1 MMGKISFS
9 PIIQFDSAKKS
20 RCCWRIFRCGSDMS
34 AKQRPARH
42 VSTGPPS
49 AAKFQDILEAQI
61 ARRGMESAARVESV
75 GKFGKSFARDHLL
88 PGKHARR
95 RFDCFMPDVMQRS
108 SPRPSFSR
116 FRAGGAASRKSQT
129 FQRRILF
136 SERLFCDLLQS
147 SGRLVPAVAHYP
159 DCENHGRRSD
169 SRLLFSG
176 GTAQSK
182 LKKLPREA
190 KYLLALILLLFV
202 SAVLSPVWK
211 GGAISHTIDFAKVFI
226 VFLLVFVLV
235 TDIQR
240 LRRIIFVQSAS
251 VMLLTVISIAK
262 GHNRPRLEGV
272 IGGIYSNPN
281 DLAFAIVLSIPFC
294 LAFLITSKGV
304 LRKCFWATGIL
315 SMLVALFLTASRAGF
330 IDMVLSGAVCLWYFG
345 VRGRR
350 PYLIVIT
357 AVLSILLLVTAGKKL
372 IHRFEAISDQ
382 TQGDSAYGSYEAR
395 KYLMYRSLEG
405 IEHYPVLGVGVNNF
419 INYSGMWHQV
429 HMTYLEIAVEGG
441 IPSLNS
447 LPFVFC
453 MRVSQFAMAAQAK
466 GICRRTMGFSQLPCT
481 LR

>member
-1 MMGKISFS
+1 
-9 PIIQFDSAKKS
+9 
-20 RCCWRIFRCGSDMS
+20 
-34 AKQRPARH
+34 
-42 VSTGPPS
+42 
-49 AAKFQDILEAQI
+49 
-61 ARRGMESAARVESV
+61 
-75 GKFGKSFARDHLL
+75 
-88 PGKHARR
+88 
-95 RFDCFMPDVMQRS
+95 MPDVMQRR
-108 SPRPSFSR
+108 SPRATFSR
-116 FRAGGAASRKSQT
+116 FRAGGAVSRSRKAFSGG
-129 FQRRILF
+129 FFFLSAFFVIYCCRPEDWFPLLRIIPIAKITAGGAIL
-136 SERLFCDLLQS
+136 
-147 SGRLVPAVAHYP
+147 A
-159 DCENHGRRSD
+159 
-169 SRLLFSG
+169 LLFSG

-226 VFLLVFVLV
+226 IFLLVFVLV

-251 VMLLTVISIAK
+251 VMLLTMISIAK

-304 LRKCFWATGIL
+304 LRKFFWAAGIL

-372 IHRFEAISDQ
+372 IQRFEAISEQ

-395 KYLMYRSLEG
+395 KYLMFKALDG
-405 IEHYPVLGVGVNNF
+405 IEHYPVLGIGVNNF
-419 INYSGMWHQV
+419 INYSGIWHQV

-441 IPSLNS
+441 IPALILYLLFFACGFRNLRWLLKRKELPPDYGIFAAAMYASLIGFAVGALFGPEAYHFFPYFAVAYTS
-447 LPFVFC
+447 AMVAVVKRLDTETVPEAVLGGPLRRMARTYKTDGKRQSRFTLP
-453 MRVSQFAMAAQAK
+453 R
-466 GICRRTMGFSQLPCT
+466 
-481 LR
+481 

>member
-1 MMGKISFS
+1 
-9 PIIQFDSAKKS
+9 
-20 RCCWRIFRCGSDMS
+20 
-34 AKQRPARH
+34 
-42 VSTGPPS
+42 
-49 AAKFQDILEAQI
+49 
-61 ARRGMESAARVESV
+61 
-75 GKFGKSFARDHLL
+75 
-88 PGKHARR
+88 
-95 RFDCFMPDVMQRS
+95 MPDVMQRT
-108 SPRPSFSR
+108 PPVAPFNR
-116 FRAGGAASRKSQT
+116 FRGGGAISRNRRTFSGGFFFLSAFFVIYCSRPEDWLPLLRIIPIAKITAGGA
-129 FQRRILF
+129 IL
-136 SERLFCDLLQS
+136 
-147 SGRLVPAVAHYP
+147 A
-159 DCENHGRRSD
+159 
-169 SRLLFSG
+169 LLFSG

-182 LKKLPREA
+182 LKDMPREA

-202 SAVLSPVWK
+202 SAALSPVWK
-211 GGAISHTIDFAKVFI
+211 GGAVSHTIDFAKVFI

-235 TDIQR
+235 NDIER

-272 IGGIYSNPN
+272 IGGIYYNPN

-304 LRKCFWATGIL
+304 LRKLFWATGIL

-372 IHRFEAISDQ
+372 IHRFEAISEQ

-395 KYLMYRSLEG
+395 KYLMYKALDG

-419 INYSGMWHQV
+419 INYSGVWHQV

-441 IPSLNS
+441 IPALILYLLFFACGFRNLRWLLKRKNLPPDYGIFAAAMYASLIG
-447 LPFVFC
+447 
-453 MRVSQFAMAAQAK
+453 FAVGALFGPEAYHFFPYFAVAYTSAMVAVVKRLDTETAPEAALGGPLRPVA
-466 GICRRTMGFSQLPCT
+466 RTYKTDGKRQPRFTVP
-481 LR
+481 R